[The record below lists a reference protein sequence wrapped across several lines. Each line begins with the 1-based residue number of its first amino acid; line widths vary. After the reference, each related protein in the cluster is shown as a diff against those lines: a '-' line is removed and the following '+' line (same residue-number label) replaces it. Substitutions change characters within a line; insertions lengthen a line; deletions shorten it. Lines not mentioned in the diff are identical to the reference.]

1 MYFSKT
7 QDDENKV
14 GRFFCKGKAG
24 RLVNQSNR
32 RMSLERPLDDHKDAT
47 GIKPDAG
54 GIREK
59 KDVFPSGQS
68 EGGINFSEV

>member
-1 MYFSKT
+1 MGKT
-7 QDDENKV
+7 
-14 GRFFCKGKAG
+14 G

-54 GIREK
+54 GKGEEGCI
-59 KDVFPSGQS
+59 PPGQS